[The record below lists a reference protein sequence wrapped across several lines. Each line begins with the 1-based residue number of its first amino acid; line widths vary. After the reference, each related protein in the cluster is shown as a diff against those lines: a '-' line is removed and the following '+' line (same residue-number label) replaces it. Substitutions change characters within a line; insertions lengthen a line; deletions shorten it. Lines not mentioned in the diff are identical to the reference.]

1 MISRRQRRLA
11 AAAGL
16 VSALVAAACTVA
28 LVADHVA
35 VTARLSAEQRRVEG
49 LIEQVKTDAVAAKAL
64 HDERE
69 RQTEKSLARNR
80 RQQGLAWMLLV
91 AGAAAVL
98 CGKWYM
104 LSAPQKLPTLDAL
117 VTERFAVPTAAP
129 SPPPPARAAAAD
141 AEGEVDLA
149 FSGELV
155 ARCGIQ
161 KEAVI
166 PILQAIQSHYGY
178 LPDAVLERV
187 CQTTEITLAQIAGT
201 SSFYAQFRR
210 APIGRHLVR
219 VCHGTACHVAGVEH
233 ITQELRRHLE
243 LAPDQDTDARRLFTI
258 QEVACLGC
266 CSLAPVMMIDGDAAG
281 HLTPSQAR
289 QALEQRELPS

>member
-1 MISRRQRRLA
+1 
-11 AAAGL
+11 
-16 VSALVAAACTVA
+16 VT

-35 VTARLSAEQRRVEG
+35 ATVRLSAEQERVDS
-49 LIEQVKTDAVAAKAL
+49 LIEAVKTDSVAAKAL
-64 HDERE
+64 HGERE
-69 RQTEKSLARNR
+69 QQTERSLARDR
-80 RQQGLAWMLLV
+80 RQQWLAWMLLI

-98 CGKWYM
+98 CGKWYL
-104 LSAPQKLPTLDAL
+104 LSAAQKLPTLDAL
-117 VTERFAVPTAAP
+117 VTERFAVPTGAP
-129 SPPPPARAAAAD
+129 PTPRPARAAAAD
-141 AEGEVDLA
+141 ADGEVDLS
-149 FSGELV
+149 FIGELV
-155 ARCGIQ
+155 ARYGSRQ
-161 KEAVI
+161 EAAI

-187 CQTTEITLAQIAGT
+187 CQMTEITPAQFAGT

-243 LAPDQDTDARRLFTI
+243 LAPDQDTDPHRLFTI

-266 CSLAPVMMIDGDAAG
+266 CSLAPVMMINGDTAG